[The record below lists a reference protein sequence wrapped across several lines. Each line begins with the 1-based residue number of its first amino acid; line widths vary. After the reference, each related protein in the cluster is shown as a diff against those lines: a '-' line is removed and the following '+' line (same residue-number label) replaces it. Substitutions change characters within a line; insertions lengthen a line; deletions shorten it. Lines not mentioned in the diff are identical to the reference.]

1 MALLQGISGLTTLG
15 VEPDAFLERA
25 IGLVG
30 EALGYGSAVVTA
42 GGRAILVVGRPD
54 VRSALDPDRRTRV
67 MSSPSSLSWPVR
79 FGGDVLGTI
88 YLERVA
94 PQAGEHNHLVLETI
108 ANLLA
113 SPIHR
118 LAELSVSAAE
128 ELPGL
133 TGLRYRG
140 LVGRDARMVETL
152 ATVCAVAGKGVPVL
166 IRGESGTGKGLVAR
180 ALHESGDRAGK
191 PFVAVSCAGVPES
204 LLEGELFG
212 VEEGAATGVAVHKG
226 EFERANGGTGFLD
239 DIGDMSPA
247 LQMKLLRVLQERR
260 FERVGGRVSIE
271 VDVRAVTAT
280 DQAIGELVEQRKFSE
295 ELYSRLTTVE
305 LVLPPLRERRGDIP
319 DLVRYF
325 VRRSNQEFG
334 RDVVDVSPE
343 AMSRLVKQDWPGN
356 VRELERVVE
365 RSVLLARGS
374 TVQIDDL
381 PPSLQAQPS
390 TGRGPLS

>member
-1 MALLQGISGLTTLG
+1 
-15 VEPDAFLERA
+15 
-25 IGLVG
+25 
-30 EALGYGSAVVTA
+30 
-42 GGRAILVVGRPD
+42 
-54 VRSALDPDRRTRV
+54 
-67 MSSPSSLSWPVR
+67 
-79 FGGDVLGTI
+79 
-88 YLERVA
+88 
-94 PQAGEHNHLVLETI
+94 
-108 ANLLA
+108 
-113 SPIHR
+113 
-118 LAELSVSAAE
+118 
-128 ELPGL
+128 
-133 TGLRYRG
+133 
-140 LVGRDARMVETL
+140 
-152 ATVCAVAGKGVPVL
+152 
-166 IRGESGTGKGLVAR
+166 
-180 ALHESGDRAGK
+180 
-191 PFVAVSCAGVPES
+191 
-204 LLEGELFG
+204 
-212 VEEGAATGVAVHKG
+212 
-226 EFERANGGTGFLD
+226 
-239 DIGDMSPA
+239 
-247 LQMKLLRVLQERR
+247 MKLLRVLQERR